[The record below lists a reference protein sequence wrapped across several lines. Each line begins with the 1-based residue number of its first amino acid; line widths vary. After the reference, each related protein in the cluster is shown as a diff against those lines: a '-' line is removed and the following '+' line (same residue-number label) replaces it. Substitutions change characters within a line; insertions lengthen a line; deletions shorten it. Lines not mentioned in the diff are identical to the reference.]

1 LNKKVLILVGLIPEA
16 LTVSDL
22 QIQSDI
28 EKEFSEAKI
37 PWCAELEKVEVSSE
51 PKS

>member
-1 LNKKVLILVGLIPEA
+1 LNKKVVILAGLIPEA
-16 LTVSDL
+16 LIVSDL

-37 PWCAELEKVEVSSE
+37 PWCAEVEKVVVTE